1 VKLDRKRAAVSAGEL
16 AFVDLG
22 EGPPVVLLHG
32 FPTSSHLW
40 RNEAVLLSSRMRV
53 VAPDF
58 LGYGESDRPADADLS
73 LVAQAGYVRELLASL
88 GVERFAVAGHDT
100 GGLVAQVL
108 ALDGHVDAM
117 VLLDAVSF
125 DQWPIEGIRMLQ
137 AATPDQVTA
146 AFVEDVVRLTFDL
159 GMCHPGFL
167 DQADLQAYME
177 PWLADPAA
185 FFRAARGLDGRGLA
199 GREDELA
206 ALDIPALVL
215 WGEEDAFIPLE
226 WADRLGEVLP
236 DSTVALLPGCGH
248 FVNEDAPRTVG
259 PLIFEFLRVR
269 YLRESHRHAEPGPVP
284 VFLERPPGGFS
295 DLELDDGG

>member
-1 VKLDRKRAAVSAGEL
+1 MLERKRVEVSGGSL

-58 LGYGESDRPADADLS
+58 LGYGQSDRPAGADLS
-73 LVAQAGYVRELLASL
+73 LVAQAGYVRE
-88 GVERFAVAGHDT
+88 
-100 GGLVAQVL
+100 
-108 ALDGHVDAM
+108 
-117 VLLDAVSF
+117 LLDAVSF

-137 AATPDQVTA
+137 GAAPDQETA

-159 GMCHPGFL
+159 GMCHPSFL
-167 DQADLQAYME
+167 DEADLQEYVE
-177 PWLADPAA
+177 PWLPDPAA
-185 FFRAARGLDGRGLA
+185 FFRAARGLDGRGLI
-199 GREDELA
+199 GREEELA
-206 ALDIPALVL
+206 ALDIPTLVL

-226 WADRLGEVLP
+226 WADRLGELLP
-236 DSTVALLPGCGH
+236 DCTTALLPGCGH

-269 YLRESHRHAEPGPVP
+269 YLGQSHRHADHGPVP
-284 VFLERPPGGFS
+284 VFLERPPGGFP
-295 DLELDDGG
+295 DLDPDDVG